1 MGMIDERHDV
11 QQDVTPRV
19 TVEFFL
25 KGIPGVQAR
34 QFSNRWE
41 AERFF
46 LVMMN
51 DPACETVHIRRQR

>member
-11 QQDVTPRV
+11 PTNVTPGV

-25 KGIPGVQAR
+25 KDKPGVQEQ
-34 QFSNRWE
+34 QFTNRWE

-51 DPACETVHIRRQR
+51 DPMCETVHIRRPR